1 MVRGWTP
8 GVVPHPQWKKSFDS
22 FVDPHPTRP
31 NRSEILK
38 NLLALVLAGPEFL
51 NLVSVRGSLPVNFS
65 NCKDISQSVGLKN
78 TVYLTRVKLTSSSR
92 DPSEGT
98 LN

>member
-1 MVRGWTP
+1 MKTVIFER
-8 GVVPHPQWKKSFDS
+8 KS
-22 FVDPHPTRP
+22 VTRDPTGP
-31 NRSEILK
+31 NRSEIFK
-38 NLLALVLAGPEFL
+38 NLLALVLAGSGFL

-65 NCKDISQSVGLKN
+65 NRKDRSQSVGLKH
-78 TVYLTRVKLTSSSR
+78 TVYLTRFKLTSSSR